1 MMALDQVAVSYIQ
14 DSVHF
19 DKDIEVST
27 FEVNIRDLDIL
38 GIHKKQSLGLQ

>member
-1 MMALDQVAVSYIQ
+1 MSQVAVSHIQ

-27 FEVNIRDLDIL
+27 FEVNIRNLERIAL
-38 GIHKKQSLGLQ
+38 FLRFWTLFL